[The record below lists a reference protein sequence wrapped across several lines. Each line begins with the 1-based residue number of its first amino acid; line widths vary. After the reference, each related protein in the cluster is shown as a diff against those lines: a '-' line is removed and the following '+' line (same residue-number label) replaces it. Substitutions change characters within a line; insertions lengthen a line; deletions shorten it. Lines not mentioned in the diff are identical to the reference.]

1 MDTWK
6 LKDTIMSGSIS
17 YMIGD
22 RVIVFRRKGN
32 GYPRQLID
40 GTTYVVIRRWG
51 ESVEVLEEGK
61 DPGSVNHFHLGGR
74 QNGYKV
80 HKSFLIQ
87 KDIFREMKI
96 DELLKG
102 L

>member
-1 MDTWK
+1 
-6 LKDTIMSGSIS
+6 MSGDIT
-17 YMIGD
+17 YTIGD

-40 GTTYVVIRRWG
+40 GTTYVVIWQWG
-51 ESVEVLEEGK
+51 ESVEVIEEGK
-61 DPGSVNHFHLGGR
+61 YLGSR
-74 QNGYKV
+74 SNGYKV

>member
-6 LKDTIMSGSIS
+6 LKDTIMSGGIA
-17 YMIGD
+17 YTIGD

-32 GYPRQLID
+32 GYPRQLKD
-40 GTTYVVIRRWG
+40 GTTYVVIRLWG

-61 DPGSVNHFHLGGR
+61 DLGSR
-74 QNGYKV
+74 PNGYKV

-87 KDIFREMKI
+87 KDTYREIKI

>member
-6 LKDTIMSGSIS
+6 IKDTIMSGGIS
-17 YMIGD
+17 FVIGD

-32 GYPRQLID
+32 GYPRQLTD
-40 GTTYVVIRRWG
+40 GNTYVVIRLWG
-51 ESVEVLEEGK
+51 DSVEVLEEGK
-61 DPGSVNHFHLGGR
+61 DLVGR
-74 QNGYKV
+74 PNGYKV

-87 KDIFREMKI
+87 KDIFREIKI

>member
-1 MDTWK
+1 MDIWK
-6 LKDTIMSGSIS
+6 LKDTIMSGAIACT
-17 YMIGD
+17 IGD

-40 GTTYVVIRRWG
+40 GTTYVVIRLWG

-61 DPGSVNHFHLGGR
+61 DLGGR
-74 QNGYKV
+74 VNGYKV

>member
-6 LKDTIMSGSIS
+6 LKDTIMSGGIS
-17 YMIGD
+17 YVIGD
-22 RVIVFRRKGN
+22 RVVLFRRKGN

-51 ESVEVLEEGK
+51 ESVEVLEESK
-61 DPGSVNHFHLGGR
+61 DLGGR
-74 QNGYKV
+74 PNGYKV

>member
-6 LKDTIMSGSIS
+6 LKDTIMSGGIS
-17 YMIGD
+17 YVIGD

-40 GTTYVVIRRWG
+40 GTTYVVIRLWG

-61 DPGSVNHFHLGGR
+61 DLGGR
-74 QNGYKV
+74 PNGYKV

>member
-6 LKDTIMSGSIS
+6 IKDTIMSGSIS
-17 YMIGD
+17 YVIGD

-61 DPGSVNHFHLGGR
+61 DLGGR
-74 QNGYKV
+74 PNGYKV

>member
-6 LKDTIMSGSIS
+6 LKDKIMSGDIT
-17 YMIGD
+17 YTIGD

-40 GTTYVVIRRWG
+40 GTTYVVIWLCG
-51 ESVEVLEEGK
+51 ERVEVIEEGK
-61 DPGSVNHFHLGGR
+61 YLGSR
-74 QNGYKV
+74 SNGYKV

>member
-17 YMIGD
+17 YVIGD
-22 RVIVFRRKGN
+22 RVIVFRRKCN

-40 GTTYVVIRRWG
+40 GTTYVVIRLWG

-61 DPGSVNHFHLGGR
+61 DLGGR
-74 QNGYKV
+74 VNGYKV

>member
-1 MDTWK
+1 MDIWK
-6 LKDTIMSGSIS
+6 LKDTIMSGGIS
-17 YMIGD
+17 PTIGD

-32 GYPRQLID
+32 GYPRQLTD
-40 GTTYVVIRRWG
+40 GTTYVVIRLWG
-51 ESVEVLEEGK
+51 ESVEVIDEGK
-61 DPGSVNHFHLGGR
+61 YLSDTSVTGYRLT
-74 QNGYKV
+74 GYKV

>member
-6 LKDTIMSGSIS
+6 LKDTIMSGGIS
-17 YMIGD
+17 YVIGD

-40 GTTYVVIRRWG
+40 GTTYVVIRLWG
-51 ESVEVLEEGK
+51 ESVEVLEEAK
-61 DPGSVNHFHLGGR
+61 DLGGR
-74 QNGYKV
+74 PNGYKV

>member
-1 MDTWK
+1 MYTWK

-17 YMIGD
+17 YVIGD

-32 GYPRQLID
+32 GYPRKLID
-40 GTTYVVIRRWG
+40 GTTYVVIRLWG
-51 ESVEVLEEGK
+51 DSVEVLEEGK
-61 DPGSVNHFHLGGR
+61 DLGGR
-74 QNGYKV
+74 VNGYKV

>member
-6 LKDTIMSGSIS
+6 IKDTIMSGGIS
-17 YMIGD
+17 PVIGD

-40 GTTYVVIRRWG
+40 GTTYVVIRLWG

-61 DPGSVNHFHLGGR
+61 DLGGR
-74 QNGYKV
+74 VNGYKV